1 MWDITYP
8 ILVMEGTQVIVVN
21 IQKFPFWALR
31 KLKRKDS
38 GNRLLPAVFH
48 KPRGYAACPLTTTR
62 DTAGK
67 TTAPLRG

>member
-1 MWDITYP
+1 
-8 ILVMEGTQVIVVN
+8 MEGIQVIVIN
-21 IQKFPFWALR
+21 IQEFPSELCGSS
-31 KLKRKDS
+31 RKDS

-48 KPRGYAACPLTTTR
+48 KPCGYAARPLTTTR